1 MAAVPNIPVNT
12 ATVIGGIAALGL
24 IAYQQTLRMKIE
36 RQVHDNYRDFKLID
50 SGLAE
55 QDDAGKLAIAKR
67 A

>member
-36 RQVHDNYRDFKLID
+36 RQVHENYRDFKLID
-50 SGLAE
+50 SGVKPENTEPLA
-55 QDDAGKLAIAKR
+55 AIAKR